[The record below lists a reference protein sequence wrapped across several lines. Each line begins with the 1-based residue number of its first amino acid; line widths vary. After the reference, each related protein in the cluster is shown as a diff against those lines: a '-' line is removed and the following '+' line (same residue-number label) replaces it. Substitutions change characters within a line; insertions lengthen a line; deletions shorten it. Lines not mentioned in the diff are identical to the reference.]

1 MAMTLLV
8 LVLAAAAATWLRA
21 PAKPQPVQA
30 RRNLLQEELL
40 AAYINQ
46 HEPSRRW

>member
-1 MAMTLLV
+1 MAITLLA
-8 LVLAAAAATWLRA
+8 LLLATAAVTWFRV
-21 PAKPQPVQA
+21 PAKAQPVRA

-46 HEPSRRW
+46 HESSRRW